1 MSYCSNSKT
10 WCFRFTC
17 HARQAHV
24 RDCDWAWGHMPS
36 QATWRS
42 STKLPAWTP
51 MTMPTVLDS
60 ILLRSLS
67 RCSCFDTES
76 LNLWDSGVD
85 VDHGVLLKSQTDA
98 NHSKTGNQVTYFLH
112 ALFQL
117 SFLTCLRWIRPAV
130 WGRKCS
136 MLDGWSSQKDPGWTL
151 TIPSRCLAAVG
162 RVNSLD
168 FWTRIVPYRLA
179 TSRHDMMR
187 VQALIWRP
195 TPYQHDW
202 CFEWM
207 QAPKWLNLLC
217 GSHHRRIW
225 PTTSCDLWL
234 LGCWKRL
241 LHQPGWKL
249 SLWCSC
255 SRFKSRLCAGWLE
268 AGPPWNYAGLVPP

>member
-1 MSYCSNSKT
+1 M
-10 WCFRFTC
+10 
-17 HARQAHV
+17 
-24 RDCDWAWGHMPS
+24 
-36 QATWRS
+36 
-42 STKLPAWTP
+42 
-51 MTMPTVLDS
+51 
-60 ILLRSLS
+60 
-67 RCSCFDTES
+67 
-76 LNLWDSGVD
+76 
-85 VDHGVLLKSQTDA
+85 QTIRR
-98 NHSKTGNQVTYFLH
+98 QVTYFLH

-179 TSRHDMMR
+179 TSRHDMR

-195 TPYQHDW
+195 TPCQHDW

-207 QAPKWLNLLC
+207 HAPKMAQPFVWFPSSPHLTNHFLRPLTSGLL
-217 GSHHRRIW
+217 
-225 PTTSCDLWL
+225 
-234 LGCWKRL
+234 KRL

-249 SLWCSC
+249 SLWC

-268 AGPPWNYAGLVPP
+268 AGPPWNYAGLVLP